1 MGPPCRCPGP
11 LRSRASVSLFLGPRL
26 LVSLPSFNRSPADHA
41 HTHRDRRAHV
51 ASQRQTAVS
60 TPPQVP
66 AHTRFPS
73 ASFISPLHTHPSCA
87 SPFIKFAG
95 APPRKASCARIRP
108 QQSFATARHS
118 LAVILASPEVKF
130 RAELLL
136 LSPLFSLFHQLA
148 AGDRWYR
155 YHAVVPRPPANRN
168 CLMPSSP
175 AWSRW
180 LRPGCSRRARDRGRR
195 WS

>member
-1 MGPPCRCPGP
+1 MRTHTEIVVPTLPPNAKPPSRPLLKSLHTPASP
-11 LRSRASVSLFLGPRL
+11 LRHSFRPCTLTRVAQARSSSSLEL
-26 LVSLPSFNRSPADHA
+26 
-41 HTHRDRRAHV
+41 
-51 ASQRQTAVS
+51 
-60 TPPQVP
+60 
-66 AHTRFPS
+66 
-73 ASFISPLHTHPSCA
+73 
-87 SPFIKFAG
+87 
-95 APPRKASCARIRP
+95 PRKASCARIRP
-108 QQSFATARHS
+108 QQSSATARHS

-136 LSPLFSLFHQLA
+136 SPLFSLFHQLA
-148 AGDRWYR
+148 AGNRWYR

-168 CLMPSSP
+168 CPMPSSP